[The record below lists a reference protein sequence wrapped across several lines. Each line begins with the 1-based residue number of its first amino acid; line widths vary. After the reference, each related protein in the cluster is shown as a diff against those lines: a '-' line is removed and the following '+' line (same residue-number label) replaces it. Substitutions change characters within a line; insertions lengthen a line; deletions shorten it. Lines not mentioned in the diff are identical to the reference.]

1 MVTLIEDIK
10 AEEKTAEKEATIR
23 EHIVTRE
30 KTISMF
36 SLQQKSVN
44 SRLRKLGEDM
54 KSTANKKQVS
64 TENKTSPLPSAEL
77 STLRSKPH
85 FQTSH

>member
-1 MVTLIEDIK
+1 MVTLIKDIK
-10 AEEKTAEKEATIR
+10 AENTAEKEVTIR
-23 EHIVTRE
+23 EHVVTRE

-44 SRLRKLGEDM
+44 SRLKKLGEDM
-54 KSTANKKQVS
+54 KSTANNEKAS
-64 TENKTSPLPSAEL
+64 NDNKTTELPLAKSPM
-77 STLRSKPH
+77 LRSKPH